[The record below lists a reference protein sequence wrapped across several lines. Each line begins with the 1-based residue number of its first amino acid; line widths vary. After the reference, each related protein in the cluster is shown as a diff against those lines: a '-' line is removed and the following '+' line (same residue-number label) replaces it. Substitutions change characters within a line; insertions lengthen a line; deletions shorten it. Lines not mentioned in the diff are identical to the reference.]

1 MSSTCAWHGAKG
13 SNPFSSVQPDIAVN
27 VWTRWP
33 ASASAV
39 VYVNSNGN
47 VNTNSP
53 ANNNYARPDLW
64 RTRDCEATCMVH
76 HTKEAAYYLCYE
88 RQR

>member
-1 MSSTCAWHGAKG
+1 MSEQLELFIGHPPGDEPGKTKIADATA
-13 SNPFSSVQPDIAVN
+13 SSSWNVN
-27 VWTRWP
+27 F
-33 ASASAV
+33 
-39 VYVNSNGN
+39 NNGN

-64 RTRDCEATCMVH
+64 RTRDCEATRMVH
-76 HTKEAAYYLCYE
+76 HTKEAAYYLCHE

>member
-1 MSSTCAWHGAKG
+1 MAQEGAVRLAVC
-13 SNPFSSVQPDIAVN
+13 SLIRAAVN
-27 VWTRWP
+27 AWTRWP

-64 RTRDCEATCMVH
+64 RTRDCGATRMVH

>member
-1 MSSTCAWHGAKG
+1 M
-13 SNPFSSVQPDIAVN
+13 
-27 VWTRWP
+27 
-33 ASASAV
+33 